1 MASHQLPDGPRWPS
15 PVQAVAWFAR
25 PVAFFESCRRR
36 YGKRFTIRLPGQYP
50 FVHLSDVDE
59 CKQVLTAPPEVLH
72 PGEGARLLEP
82 IVGSNSLILLDEQP
96 HLDQRR
102 LLTPAFHG
110 ERIERLSDL
119 VTDVAEREVAAWP
132 RDEPVALHP
141 RLQSLTL
148 EIILRAVF
156 GLDPGPRLDGL
167 RDRLS
172 TIMDWAAGPIASI
185 PPLQRQLGGHGP
197 WARFTKLRDEAD
209 ALIFELIEER
219 RAEGAGDRDDV
230 LAMLLAARHSDGS
243 EMSAAGAA
251 RRADDDAGGRTR
263 DHRLRAG
270 LGLLAPGARAPRARP
285 AARGARRRRRRR
297 LPDGHHQ
304 RDAAAQAH
312 AADRR
317 AAPGDGALR
326 AGRGDLPARASAWRS
341 TPTWSTTTPTSTTI
355 RTSSAPSASSTRSPG
370 TYTWLPFGGGR
381 RRCIGASFAVL
392 EMKAVLR
399 AALREDSL
407 ETVTSARDRTPPG
420 DHDQPGLGRAGDADP
435 RARSPKRPGSRR
447 RASRAVAG
455 RSRSRAPRG
464 WPRWCLRAA
473 GT

>member
-1 MASHQLPDGPRWPS
+1 MAAQKLPDGPRWPS

-25 PVAFFESCRRR
+25 PVAFFETCRQR

-59 CKQVLTAPPEVLH
+59 CKQVLTEAPEVLH

-82 IVGSNSLILLDEQP
+82 IVGSNSLILLDEKP
-96 HLDQRR
+96 HLEQRK

-132 RDEPVALHP
+132 RDEPVTLHP

-167 RDRLS
+167 RDRLN
-172 TIMDWAAGPIASI
+172 TIMDWAAGPLASL
-185 PPLQRQLGGHGP
+185 PPLQRQLGGWGP
-197 WARFTKLRDEAD
+197 WARFTAIRDEAD
-209 ALIFELIEER
+209 KLIFELIDER
-219 RAEGAGDRDDV
+219 REEGAGDRDDV

-243 EMSAAGAA
+243 EMSAQELRDELMTMLVAGHETTASELAWAFSRLA
-251 RRADDDAGGRTR
+251 REPRVLARLRDELSADDGDAYLTATINETLRRKPTLPIAEPRLVMAPYELGGVTYPPQVC
-263 DHRLRAG
+263 
-270 LGLLAPGARAPRARP
+270 LAVNSYLVHHDPDVYEEPYEFRP
-285 AARGARRRRRRR
+285 ERF
-297 LPDGHHQ
+297 LDQ
-304 RDAAAQAH
+304 K
-312 AADRR
+312 
-317 AAPGDGALR
+317 
-326 AGRGDLPARASAWRS
+326 
-341 TPTWSTTTPTSTTI
+341 
-355 RTSSAPSASSTRSPG
+355 PG

-399 AALREDSL
+399 AALRGDSL
-407 ETVTSARDRTPPG
+407 ETVAVPETA
-420 DHDQPGLGRAGDADP
+420 
-435 RARSPKRPGSRR
+435 RR
-447 RASRAVAG
+447 RAITISPASAGLVTLTPERARRSAPGLVAE
-455 RSRSRAPRG
+455 P
-464 WPRWCLRAA
+464 AA
-473 GT
+473 Q